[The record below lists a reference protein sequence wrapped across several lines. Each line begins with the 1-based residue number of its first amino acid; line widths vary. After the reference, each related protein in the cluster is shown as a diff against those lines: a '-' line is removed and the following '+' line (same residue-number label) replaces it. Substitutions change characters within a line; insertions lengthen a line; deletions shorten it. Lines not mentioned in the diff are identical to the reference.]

1 MATLESNL
9 IMEKLWEMKPN
20 TGVIE
25 VSEEPLIEWGF
36 QYDFGNDEFQ
46 MGNIDRLF
54 IWQIYLPWTVNLGD
68 LNCVEW

>member
-1 MATLESNL
+1 MPTLESNL

-25 VSEEPLIEWGF
+25 VSEEPWRTLIGF

-54 IWQIYLPWTVNLGD
+54 I
-68 LNCVEW
+68 

>member
-1 MATLESNL
+1 MPTLESNL

-25 VSEEPLIEWGF
+25 VSEEPWRTLIEWGF
-36 QYDFGNDEFQ
+36 QYDFGNDELQ

-54 IWQIYLPWTVNLGD
+54 I
-68 LNCVEW
+68 